1 MLRTTPQRPPRSEV
15 GRSAAYAFMIA
26 CAVCMAAIFLCR
38 SGNVMAQEMHHH
50 GADQGDMGGMRMSVS
65 PAPVFIAS
73 TGKSFAALM
82 EDAMAVMDEGMA
94 NASVNGQS
102 AHDFV
107 TMMLP
112 HHQGAVDMARAMLLY
127 TDDPEIRNL
136 ALGIITEQQ
145 TEIRVMQLWLQRHD
159 QAAIK

>member
-1 MLRTTPQRPPRSEV
+1 
-15 GRSAAYAFMIA
+15 
-26 CAVCMAAIFLCR
+26 
-38 SGNVMAQEMHHH
+38 
-50 GADQGDMGGMRMSVS
+50 
-65 PAPVFIAS
+65 
-73 TGKSFAALM
+73 
-82 EDAMAVMDEGMA
+82 MAVMDEGMA
-94 NASVNGQS
+94 HAPMNGQS